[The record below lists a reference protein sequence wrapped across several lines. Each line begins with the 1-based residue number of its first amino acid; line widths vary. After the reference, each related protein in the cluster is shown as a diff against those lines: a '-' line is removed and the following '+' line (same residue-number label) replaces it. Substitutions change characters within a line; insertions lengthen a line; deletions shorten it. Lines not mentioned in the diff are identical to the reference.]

1 MTPLGSIRTALHRF
15 LEKSQTPVYL
25 LDAQFTLLYCS
36 PACAAWLGYDDKELI
51 GAPCRYHSSSQRGAV
66 AAALAGLCPPPE
78 ALSGERLSFVAE
90 VPSAEGPPR
99 RRRGEC
105 LPVWGEQ
112 GVCLGTL
119 VVLEAQEAPE
129 SSPATL
135 EDRTADGLHQRL
147 RDFRRRLGHRYE
159 LDRLVGDSA
168 PMRQV
173 RAQVMAA
180 MKSHANTLIIGPPGS
195 GREHVARTIHFG
207 RRGDPPA
214 PIAPVDCTLADA
226 EIIQSTVVALV
237 QRGLEK
243 RSPEPGVLLLL
254 NVDQLPA
261 SGQSELAGFLELPGF
276 YLSTLATSRR
286 SLRELPEEEF
296 HRDLALQLS
305 TLVIELPSL
314 AERRED
320 VPLLAQLLLEDAN
333 AESERQFT
341 GFTEDALDALA
352 GHRWSGNLDELAE
365 VVRQARARAQGPRI
379 GVEDLP
385 ETLRL
390 AAHADAYPPREV
402 ERIVLDEFLESVER
416 ELIARALAQAKGN
429 KTLAA
434 ELLGVSRAR
443 LHRRCEQWG
452 LD

>member
-1 MTPLGSIRTALHRF
+1 
-15 LEKSQTPVYL
+15 
-25 LDAQFTLLYCS
+25 
-36 PACAAWLGYDDKELI
+36 
-51 GAPCRYHSSSQRGAV
+51 
-66 AAALAGLCPPPE
+66 
-78 ALSGERLSFVAE
+78 
-90 VPSAEGPPR
+90 
-99 RRRGEC
+99 
-105 LPVWGEQ
+105 
-112 GVCLGTL
+112 
-119 VVLEAQEAPE
+119 
-129 SSPATL
+129 
-135 EDRTADGLHQRL
+135 
-147 RDFRRRLGHRYE
+147 
-159 LDRLVGDSA
+159 
-168 PMRQV
+168 
-173 RAQVMAA
+173 
-180 MKSHANTLIIGPPGS
+180 
-195 GREHVARTIHFG
+195 
-207 RRGDPPA
+207 
-214 PIAPVDCTLADA
+214 
-226 EIIQSTVVALV
+226 ALV

-390 AAHADAYPPREV
+390 AAHADA
-402 ERIVLDEFLESVER
+402 
-416 ELIARALAQAKGN
+416 
-429 KTLAA
+429 
-434 ELLGVSRAR
+434 
-443 LHRRCEQWG
+443 
-452 LD
+452 